1 MKMFK
6 LMTAVAVVLL
16 ASTVVRADGLGD
28 GRVGVSGGSG
38 ASGDCNSF
46 QLTTDGTGAITTG
59 PNTECKVTGANATS
73 ITVAVPVGQTGTGP
87 GLQVYSP
94 LLMNVTSQVPA
105 WAQSWLAQFNWTES
119 CPATPVT
126 AGGVSAFECILTAPT
141 MPTDPVSQGILNL
154 LTQLGVIND
163 GDCDNDDFVFYIPIG
178 CDIKFTT
185 DALAGLP
192 GDTPDQLFSQNA
204 QLGSTTNGS
213 TDFVPFPE
221 PGVLSLL
228 LVGLAGLPIVRR
240 RMAR

>member
-1 MKMFK
+1 MLKVMS
-6 LMTAVAVVLL
+6 AVAVLLL
-16 ASTVVRADGLGD
+16 ASAAVRADGMGD

-59 PNTECKVTGANATS
+59 PNTECKVSGANASS
-73 ITVAVPVGQTGTGP
+73 ITIAVPVGETGTGP

-94 LLMNVTSQVPA
+94 LLTNVTSQVPQ
-105 WAQSWLAQFNWTES
+105 WAQSWLSQFDWTES

-126 AGGVSAFECILTAPT
+126 AGGESVFECILTAPT
-141 MPTDPVSQGILNL
+141 MPTDPVSTAILDA
-154 LTQLGVIND
+154 LTQLGIIND

-185 DALAGLP
+185 GALP
-192 GDTPDQLFSQNA
+192 GSDGDTQGQLFSGNA

-213 TDFVPFPE
+213 NNFMPFPE
-221 PGVLSLL
+221 PGVFSLL
-228 LVGLAGLPIVRR
+228 FVGLAALPFARR